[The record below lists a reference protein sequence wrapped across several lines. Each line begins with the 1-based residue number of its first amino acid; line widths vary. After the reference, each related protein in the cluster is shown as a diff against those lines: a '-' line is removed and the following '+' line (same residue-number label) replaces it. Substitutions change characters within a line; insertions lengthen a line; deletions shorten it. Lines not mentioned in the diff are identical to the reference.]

1 MSDVELQILIA
12 SLTGAA
18 LFFGGGWLLARRER
32 AEPVR
37 SDRSAR
43 ELAKVTAR
51 QAEAV
56 ATAALLR
63 RELEQE
69 RQRVAEAELASRST
83 REATA
88 RELTIAR
95 AERDGARREATTLR
109 TERETLGR
117 ELGALRIELGH
128 QAQELG
134 VLRVERET
142 FARELGALRVEHGH
156 LDRELGTLRVVHGH
170 LGEELAALRV
180 EHGQLDRELGTLRA
194 VHARLVEEAA
204 SLRADRAALE
214 RALEVLHVEQ
224 HEVEAHLAEG
234 VDGELQAALVE
245 LGTARARLAELDR
258 VHEENVQLR
267 SLAADLALMRSEV
280 ERLERTNAELRAR
293 LFVEEAVHGSLR
305 PSAPVMPLDHTLGA
319 LAKTAGV
326 RATVVAD
333 DLGFPVAGHGSEVDA
348 LAAFTGFL
356 VDVGDKASAMLPV
369 GKIRC
374 VTVTAEHDVT
384 ISVCPIQRGDLG
396 LAVATLAIGPGPTIE
411 TLTRAATQVVDV
423 VGLREEVS

>member
-170 LGEELAALRV
+170 LGEELGRRRRTRDLEHGFDRASVEPGRTGTDDRRSAARARRRMKKGPVARALSPDALR
-180 EHGQLDRELGTLRA
+180 
-194 VHARLVEEAA
+194 
-204 SLRADRAALE
+204 RAAL
-214 RALEVLHVEQ
+214 
-224 HEVEAHLAEG
+224 
-234 VDGELQAALVE
+234 
-245 LGTARARLAELDR
+245 TA
-258 VHEENVQLR
+258 
-267 SLAADLALMRSEV
+267 S
-280 ERLERTNAELRAR
+280 
-293 LFVEEAVHGSLR
+293 
-305 PSAPVMPLDHTLGA
+305 GA
-319 LAKTAGV
+319 
-326 RATVVAD
+326 
-333 DLGFPVAGHGSEVDA
+333 
-348 LAAFTGFL
+348 
-356 VDVGDKASAMLPV
+356 
-369 GKIRC
+369 C
-374 VTVTAEHDVT
+374 
-384 ISVCPIQRGDLG
+384 
-396 LAVATLAIGPGPTIE
+396 
-411 TLTRAATQVVDV
+411 
-423 VGLREEVS
+423 